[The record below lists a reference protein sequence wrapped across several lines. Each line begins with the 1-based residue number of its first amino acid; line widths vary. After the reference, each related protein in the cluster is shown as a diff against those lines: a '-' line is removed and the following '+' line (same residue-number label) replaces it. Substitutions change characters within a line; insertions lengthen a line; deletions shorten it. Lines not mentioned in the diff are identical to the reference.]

1 MSLSLMESAD
11 RLLIKATS
19 LMLRVERRVCRSR
32 SDLSCHHILIACA
45 IGGRILACFSML
57 SVERMTR
64 PSWLRC
70 CASGVTS
77 TEPPFIMHQQ
87 CPDHARIL
95 VAQGDRRHIL
105 VSSAK
110 QAAQPVGSM
119 LDFVLGMPNDRTGAV
134 DEQRAQ

>member
-1 MSLSLMESAD
+1 MPLSLMESAD

-19 LMLRVERRVCRSR
+19 LTLPVAHRFCRSR

-64 PSWLRC
+64 PPWLRC
-70 CASGVTS
+70 WASGVTR
-77 TEPPFIMHQQ
+77 TEPSFIMHQQ

-95 VAQGDRRHIL
+95 VGQGDCRYIL

-110 QAAQPVGSM
+110 QAA
-119 LDFVLGMPNDRTGAV
+119 
-134 DEQRAQ
+134 